1 MDCTPIEFM
10 NTLSRPA
17 GLAAYVN
24 KVSDVLDSSD
34 YFPKKIAVDRLEL
47 GHLVCPLFA
56 VQYEM
61 GDKGKLLS
69 SVKQFVLLWQL
80 TDAFQ

>member
-1 MDCTPIEFM
+1 MECNPIQFM
-10 NTLSRPA
+10 NTLSRPS

-24 KVSDVLDSSD
+24 KVVDVLDSSD
-34 YFPKKIAVDRLEL
+34 YFPQKIAADRLDL

-61 GDKGKLLS
+61 GEKGNSHYKVIMS
-69 SVKQFVLLWQL
+69 
-80 TDAFQ
+80 